1 MEPPS
6 VQPPVVGTPADAP
19 VDSVINAFPNPRYIS
34 HMPPIF
40 VEQWRRE
47 QELAE
52 QKRTIDAHRIASAK
66 QAKHSVA
73 VYAWLEDGAPPLVHE
88 FQSGFTWPFFT
99 LTPEILA
106 VVELDGGGG
115 NARSRLQL
123 YRPSLGVW
131 AGVSE
136 GYTLELCEG
145 DRVFLRGSDVV
156 ETADFDKHL
165 RLGSKSDIP
174 HLRHNLPRERREV
187 RNKMKGQHSNPTV
200 EEVSSDDSAPEKGR
214 RRLSPPPM
222 FVTQH
227 RRHRS
232 MSATPQQNSPP
243 RKRSRAT
250 APAQEVIEITSDEGS
265 DVESPLT
272 TSRTIKA
279 EEQSSDEA
287 DAVKRWPADYSVEDV
302 ADFFA
307 DVRKHPK
314 DKLETVFSRHFPLA
328 TYRSSTY
335 YDNLKRWKAVKQSVR
350 DQSLG
355 HQWSYFLKLSRNT
368 K

>member
-1 MEPPS
+1 MI
-6 VQPPVVGTPADAP
+6 QP
-19 VDSVINAFPNPRYIS
+19 
-34 HMPPIF
+34 
-40 VEQWRRE
+40 
-47 QELAE
+47 
-52 QKRTIDAHRIASAK
+52 QKR
-66 QAKHSVA
+66 A
-73 VYAWLEDGAPPLVHE
+73 V
-88 FQSGFTWPFFT
+88 
-99 LTPEILA
+99 
-106 VVELDGGGG
+106 
-115 NARSRLQL
+115 
-123 YRPSLGVW
+123 
-131 AGVSE
+131 GVS
-136 GYTLELCEG
+136 
-145 DRVFLRGSDVV
+145 
-156 ETADFDKHL
+156 
-165 RLGSKSDIP
+165 P
-174 HLRHNLPRERREV
+174 
-187 RNKMKGQHSNPTV
+187 
-200 EEVSSDDSAPEKGR
+200 
-214 RRLSPPPM
+214 PPPM

-287 DAVKRWPADYSVEDV
+287 DAIKRWPADYSVEDV